1 MNYSYRF
8 LILLLLSAPLV
19 EANDPFE
26 DINRKV
32 WVFNE
37 FLDDNIAKPTAEI
50 YTTIAPNFVEVGI
63 SNFFRNINE
72 LDNTANQ
79 LLQGHPILAIN
90 DFSRFLINSTIGLG
104 GFFDVGTSLGLERH
118 DEDFGQT
125 LGAWGVSSGPFL
137 MIPIYG
143 PSTPRGLAGRS
154 VSSVLGGTFAIE
166 ETDVR
171 LGITALDALETRA
184 RYLEVE
190 TLIIGDRYSFIRD
203 SYMQYQEFES
213 SNGVDQVDDFVD
225 DMDDFL
231 LEEDL

>member
-1 MNYSYRF
+1 MHFKNISLLAFVLF
-8 LILLLLSAPLV
+8 LSIESIAT
-19 EANDPFE
+19 EDPFE

-32 WVFNE
+32 WAFNE
-37 FLDDNIAKPTAEI
+37 FLDDNFAKPAAEV
-50 YTTIAPNFVEVGI
+50 YTFIAPDFVEIGMN
-63 SNFFRNINE
+63 NFFRNINE

-79 LLQGHPILAIN
+79 LLQGHPLLALN
-90 DFSRFLINSTIGLG
+90 DFSRFIINSTIGLA
-104 GFFDVGTSLGLERH
+104 GFIDIGSKLGLERH

-125 LGAWGVSSGPFL
+125 LGAWGVNSGPFL

-143 PSTPRGLAGRS
+143 PSTPRSLAGRS
-154 VSSVLGGTFAIE
+154 VSSVLSGTFAIE

-213 SNGVDQVDDFVD
+213 SNGLNQVDDFVD

-231 LEEDL
+231 LD

>member
-1 MNYSYRF
+1 VNYSYRF
-8 LILLLLSAPLV
+8 LILLLVSASLV

-32 WVFNE
+32 WAFNE
-37 FLDDNIAKPTAEI
+37 FLDDNFAKPTAEI
-50 YTTIAPNFVEVGI
+50 YTTIAPNFVEVGM

-90 DFSRFLINSTIGLG
+90 DFSRFLINTTIGLG
-104 GFFDVGTSLGLERH
+104 GFIDIASGLGLERH

-125 LGAWGVSSGPFL
+125 LGYWGVSSGPFL

-143 PSTPRGLAGRS
+143 PSTPRSLAGRS

-213 SNGVDQVDDFVD
+213 SNGVNQVDDFLD

-231 LEEDL
+231 LEEEL

>member
-166 ETDVR
+166 EPDVR

-213 SNGVDQVDDFVD
+213 SNGINQEDDFVD

-231 LEEDL
+231 LED

>member
-1 MNYSYRF
+1 MNSRRF
-8 LILLLLSAPLV
+8 TSIALLLLLSNFIL
-19 EANDPFE
+19 ANDDPFE
-26 DINRKV
+26 EYNRKV

-37 FLDDNIAKPTAEI
+37 FLDDNFAKPTAEV
-50 YTTIAPNFVEVGI
+50 YTSITPDFIEVGI
-63 SNFFRNINE
+63 TNFFRNLNE

-79 LLQGHPILAIN
+79 LLQGRPLLAIN
-90 DFSRFLINSTIGLG
+90 DFSRFIINSTIGLG
-104 GFFDVGTSLGLERH
+104 GFIDVGSKFGLERH

-125 LGAWGVSSGPFL
+125 LGTWGVGSGPFL

-143 PSTPRGLAGRS
+143 PSTPRGLAGRG
-154 VSSVLGGTFAIE
+154 VSSVLSGTFAIE

-171 LGITALDALETRA
+171 IGLTALDALETRA

-203 SYMQYQEFES
+203 SYMQYQAFES
-213 SNGVDQVDDFVD
+213 SNGEDQPDDFVD

-231 LEEDL
+231 LD

>member
-1 MNYSYRF
+1 MKFNKYI
-8 LILLLLSAPLV
+8 LIYLSFLLSFQSLA
-19 EANDPFE
+19 ADDPFE
-26 DINRKV
+26 DYNRKI
-32 WVFNE
+32 WAFNE
-37 FLDDNIAKPTAEI
+37 FLDDNFAKPTAEV
-50 YTTIAPNFVEVGI
+50 YTSIAPNFVEIAI
-63 SNFFRNINE
+63 SNFFRNLNE

-79 LLQGHPILAIN
+79 LLQGKPLLTVN
-90 DFSRFLINSTIGLG
+90 DFSRFLINTTIGLG
-104 GFFDVGTSLGLERH
+104 GFIDVGSSFGLERH

-125 LGAWGVSSGPFL
+125 LGAWGVGSGPFL
-137 MIPIYG
+137 MLPLYG

-154 VSSVLGGTFAIE
+154 VSSVLSGTFAIE

-171 LGITALDALETRA
+171 IGITALDALETRA

-213 SNGVDQVDDFVD
+213 SNGENQSDDFVD

-231 LEEDL
+231 LD

>member
-1 MNYSYRF
+1 MKFNKYI
-8 LILLLLSAPLV
+8 LIYLSFLLSFQSLA
-19 EANDPFE
+19 ADDPFE
-26 DINRKV
+26 DYNRKI
-32 WVFNE
+32 WAFNE
-37 FLDDNIAKPTAEI
+37 FLDDNFAKPTAEV
-50 YTTIAPNFVEVGI
+50 YTSIAPNFVEIAI
-63 SNFFRNINE
+63 SNFFRNLNE

-79 LLQGHPILAIN
+79 LLQGKPLLAVN
-90 DFSRFLINSTIGLG
+90 DFSRFLINTTIGLG
-104 GFFDVGTSLGLERH
+104 GFIDVGSSFGLERH

-125 LGAWGVSSGPFL
+125 LGAWGVGSGPFL
-137 MIPIYG
+137 MLPLYG

-154 VSSVLGGTFAIE
+154 VSSVLSGTFAIE

-171 LGITALDALETRA
+171 IGITALDALETRA

-213 SNGVDQVDDFVD
+213 SNGENQSDDFVD

-231 LEEDL
+231 LD

>member
-8 LILLLLSAPLV
+8 LIILLLSAPLV

-213 SNGVDQVDDFVD
+213 SNGINQEDDFVD

-231 LEEDL
+231 LED

>member
-1 MNYSYRF
+1 
-8 LILLLLSAPLV
+8 LLSASIA

-32 WVFNE
+32 WAFNE
-37 FLDDNIAKPTAEI
+37 FLDNNLAKPTAEI
-50 YTTIAPNFVEVGI
+50 YTSLAPNFVEVGM

-79 LLQGHPILAIN
+79 LLQGHPVLALN
-90 DFSRFLINSTIGLG
+90 DFTRFLINSTIGIG
-104 GFFDVGTSLGLERH
+104 GFIDVGSRIGLQRH

-125 LGAWGVSSGPFL
+125 LGAWGVSTGPFL
-137 MIPIYG
+137 MLPLYG
-143 PSTPRGLAGRS
+143 PTTPRGLAGKS

-166 ETDVR
+166 EDDVK

-190 TLIIGDRYSFIRD
+190 PLIIGDRYSFIRD
-203 SYMQYQEFES
+203 SYLQYQEFEA
-213 SNGVDQVDDFVD
+213 SNGLNQEDDFVD

-231 LEEDL
+231 LEE

>member
-1 MNYSYRF
+1 MKFNKYI
-8 LILLLLSAPLV
+8 LIYLSFLLSFQSLA
-19 EANDPFE
+19 ADDPFE
-26 DINRKV
+26 DYNRKI
-32 WVFNE
+32 WAFNE
-37 FLDDNIAKPTAEI
+37 FLDDNFAKPTAEV
-50 YTTIAPNFVEVGI
+50 YTSIAPNFVEIAI
-63 SNFFRNINE
+63 SNFFRNLNE

-79 LLQGHPILAIN
+79 LLQGKPLLAVN
-90 DFSRFLINSTIGLG
+90 DFSRFLINTTIGLG
-104 GFFDVGTSLGLERH
+104 GFIDVGSSFGLVRH

-125 LGAWGVSSGPFL
+125 LGAWGVGSGPFL
-137 MIPIYG
+137 MLPLYG

-154 VSSVLGGTFAIE
+154 VSSVLSGTFAIE

-171 LGITALDALETRA
+171 IGITALDALETRA

-213 SNGVDQVDDFVD
+213 SNGENQSDDFVD

-231 LEEDL
+231 LD

>member
-1 MNYSYRF
+1 MKFNKYI
-8 LILLLLSAPLV
+8 LIYLSFLLSFQSLA
-19 EANDPFE
+19 ADDPFE
-26 DINRKV
+26 DYNRKI
-32 WVFNE
+32 WAFNE
-37 FLDDNIAKPTAEI
+37 FLDDNFAKPTAEV
-50 YTTIAPNFVEVGI
+50 YTSIAPNFVEIAI
-63 SNFFRNINE
+63 SNFFRNLNE

-79 LLQGHPILAIN
+79 LLQGKTLLAVN
-90 DFSRFLINSTIGLG
+90 DFSRFLINTTIGLG
-104 GFFDVGTSLGLERH
+104 GFIDVGSSFGLERH

-125 LGAWGVSSGPFL
+125 LGAWGVGSGPFL
-137 MIPIYG
+137 MLPLYG

-154 VSSVLGGTFAIE
+154 VSSVLSGTFAIE

-171 LGITALDALETRA
+171 IGITALDALETRA

-213 SNGVDQVDDFVD
+213 SNGENQSDDFVD

-231 LEEDL
+231 LD

>member
-1 MNYSYRF
+1 MHFKNISLLAFVLF
-8 LILLLLSAPLV
+8 LSIDSIAV
-19 EANDPFE
+19 QDPFE

-32 WVFNE
+32 WTFNE
-37 FLDDNIAKPTAEI
+37 FLDDNFAKPAAEV
-50 YTTIAPNFVEVGI
+50 YTSIAPDFVEIGLN
-63 SNFFRNINE
+63 NFFRNINE

-79 LLQGHPILAIN
+79 LLQGRPLLALN
-90 DFSRFLINSTIGLG
+90 DFSRFIINSTIGLA
-104 GFFDVGTSLGLERH
+104 GFIDIGSKLGLERH

-125 LGAWGVSSGPFL
+125 LGAWGVNSGPFL

-143 PSTPRGLAGRS
+143 PSTPRSLAGRS
-154 VSSVLGGTFAIE
+154 VSSVLSGTFAIK

-213 SNGVDQVDDFVD
+213 SNGLDQVDVFVD
-225 DMDDFL
+225 DMDEFL
-231 LEEDL
+231 LD